1 MDPDAVAVYPDAV
14 SGAAND
20 IVTVPFLVKNF
31 EAISGVQGTLA
42 WDTTVMELVTE
53 ANDET
58 GAEEVVV
65 TDAAGY
71 MKSVTYQGQTLEYEE
86 PYFKST

>member
-1 MDPDAVAVYPDAV
+1 MHGVTQPMDPDAVAVYPDAV
-14 SGAAND
+14 SGATND

-53 ANDET
+53 AN
-58 GAEEVVV
+58 VRP
-65 TDAAGY
+65 
-71 MKSVTYQGQTLEYEE
+71 E
-86 PYFKST
+86 PRRWW

>member
-1 MDPDAVAVYPDAV
+1 M
-14 SGAAND
+14 
-20 IVTVPFLVKNF
+20 PFLVKNF

-53 ANDET
+53 ANVTT

-86 PYFKST
+86 PYSMF